1 MSKRKYYLALTA
13 HLFVFIRVYWGWT
26 KCGKLV
32 KPWVVMQVN
41 ENAIWTSVCG
51 DLEVTMSSATFS
63 YWIRPCF
70 IKGITEIDAERVIVE
85 VASPSAFHLQ
95 QIDSRY
101 YGQIKQALEKQLVKK
116 VELALVVGQRESAV
130 ISRQLSV
137 DSQKEGGLFEEK
149 KVEPVETKG
158 LFSRYTF
165 GSFVVGGSNNLAY
178 AAAKAVVEYPG
189 IRHNPLFIWGGVGVG
204 KTHLMQAVGHAL
216 VAKGIRKVTCIT
228 SEQFTNDLINSL
240 RSRTVDA
247 FKKKYREVGALLVD
261 DVQFFAGK
269 ESTQE
274 EFFHTFNQLYM
285 NGVQIVMTSDRKPQE
300 INKLEERLVSRFLGG
315 LTVDIGLPD
324 YEMRVGILRQK
335 ATEVHANVSGE
346 IINLIAGSVMTNA
359 RELEGVFVRIIN
371 EAGLSERAIN
381 QALVEK
387 IVGVKM
393 ERENKRLRPIQ
404 LISLVAKYYDFKN
417 KDLLGKSRKAALVEA
432 RHVAIYLL
440 RDDLGLQLTKI
451 GELMGGR
458 DHTTIMHAEEKIRG
472 EFETSLPVR
481 EKIMKL
487 RQEMYL

>member
-1 MSKRKYYLALTA
+1 MAQ
-13 HLFVFIRVYWGWT
+13 LFVFVRVYWGWT

-41 ENAIWTSVCG
+41 ESAIWTSVCG
-51 DLEVTMSSATFS
+51 DLEVAMSGVTFS

-85 VASPSAFHLQ
+85 VASPSGFHLQ

-101 YGQIKQALEKQLVKK
+101 YGQIKQALEKQLAKK
-116 VELALVVGQRESAV
+116 VELALVVGQRGSAV
-130 ISRQLSV
+130 GGEQSTVERAANL
-137 DSQKEGGLFEEK
+137 DGGLFDEK

-158 LFSRYTF
+158 LFSRFTF
-165 GSFVVGGSNNLAY
+165 ESFVVGGSNNLAF

-335 ATEVHANVSGE
+335 AAEIHANVSGE
-346 IINLIAGSVMTNA
+346 IVNLIADNVVTNA

-371 EAGLSERAIN
+371 EGNLSGGVVS

-387 IVGVKM
+387 IVGVKK

-404 LISLVAKYYDFKN
+404 LISLVAKHYDFKN

-432 RHVAIYLL
+432 RHVAIFLL
-440 RDDLGLQLTKI
+440 RGELGLQLTKI

-458 DHTTIMHAEEKIRG
+458 DHTTIMHAEEKIRA
-472 EFETSLPVR
+472 EVETGLPVR

>member
-1 MSKRKYYLALTA
+1 
-13 HLFVFIRVYWGWT
+13 
-26 KCGKLV
+26 
-32 KPWVVMQVN
+32 MQVN
-41 ENAIWTSVCG
+41 QDAIWTSVCG
-51 DLEVTMSSATFS
+51 DLEVSMSGATFS

-70 IKGITEIDAERVIVE
+70 IKGVTEIDAERVIVE
-85 VASPSAFHLQ
+85 VASPSAYHLQ

-101 YGQIKQALEKQLVKK
+101 YGQIKQALEKQLTKR
-116 VELALVVGQRESAV
+116 VELALVVGESR
-130 ISRQLSV
+130 SKSV
-137 DSQKEGGLFEEK
+137 KDDEIKTGLFDERRS
-149 KVEPVETKG
+149 EPIETKG
-158 LFSRYTF
+158 LFSRFTF
-165 GSFVVGGSNNLAY
+165 ESFVVGGSNNLAY

-189 IRHNPLFIWGGVGVG
+189 TRHNPLFIWGGVGVG

-216 VAKGIRKVTCIT
+216 VTKGVRKVTCIT

-335 ATEVHANVSGE
+335 AAEVHANVSDE
-346 IINLIAGSVMTNA
+346 ILNLIAGNIITNA

-371 EAGLSERAIN
+371 EASLTDGVVN
-381 QALVEK
+381 QVLVEK
-387 IVGVKM
+387 IIGVKQ
-393 ERENKRLRPIQ
+393 ERKNKRLRPIQ

-417 KDLLGKSRKAALVEA
+417 KDLLGKSRKAELVEA

-440 RDDLGLQLTKI
+440 RGELGLQLTKI

-458 DHTTIMHAEEKIRG
+458 DHTTIMHAEEKIRR
-472 EFETSLPVR
+472 EFESSLPVR
-481 EKIMKL
+481 EKIEKL
-487 RQEMYL
+487 LKVVHK